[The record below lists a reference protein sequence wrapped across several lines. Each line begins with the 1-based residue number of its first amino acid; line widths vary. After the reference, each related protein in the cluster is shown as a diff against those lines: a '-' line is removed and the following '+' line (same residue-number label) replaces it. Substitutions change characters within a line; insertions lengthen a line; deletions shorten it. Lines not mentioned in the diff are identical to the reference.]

1 MDAKTLLADQLQI
14 HAKAFLKGLTDTPEE
29 IFAITP
35 PAGGHSV
42 AWHALHIADWQRI
55 LISPGLKG
63 VQAGETFAHLGW
75 EESDFARSVF
85 GASPAS
91 ESDPK
96 DHILEHVRAE
106 LERGVQDIMVASD
119 DQLHS
124 RVQTPMGERVVLS
137 MIQTQIRHIPYHWG
151 QAMMTRLQ
159 LSRAKL

>member
-14 HAKAFLKGLTDTPEE
+14 HIKAFLKGLTDTPEE
-29 IFAITP
+29 LFAITP

-55 LISPGLKG
+55 LVSPGLMG
-63 VQAGETFAHLGW
+63 VKPDEKFSYLGW
-75 EESDFARSVF
+75 EESDFAKSVL

-96 DHILEHVRAE
+96 DRVLEYVRSE
-106 LERGVQDIMVASD
+106 LERGVQDIMAAND
-119 DQLHS
+119 DQLHAK
-124 RVQTPMGERVVLS
+124 VQTPMGERVVLS

-151 QAMMTRLQ
+151 QAMMTKLQ

>member
-1 MDAKTLLADQLQI
+1 MDVKTLLAEQLQN
-14 HAKAFLKGLTDTPEE
+14 HNKAFLKGLTDTPEE
-29 IFAITP
+29 LFVITP

-55 LISPGLKG
+55 LISPGLNG
-63 VQAGETFAHLGW
+63 VQAAETFAYLGW

-96 DHILEHVRAE
+96 DRILEHLRSE
-106 LERGVQDIMVASD
+106 LERGVRDVMAAND
-119 DQLHS
+119 EELHAK
-124 RVQTPMGERVVLS
+124 VQTPMGERVVLS

-151 QAMMTRLQ
+151 QVMMTKLQ